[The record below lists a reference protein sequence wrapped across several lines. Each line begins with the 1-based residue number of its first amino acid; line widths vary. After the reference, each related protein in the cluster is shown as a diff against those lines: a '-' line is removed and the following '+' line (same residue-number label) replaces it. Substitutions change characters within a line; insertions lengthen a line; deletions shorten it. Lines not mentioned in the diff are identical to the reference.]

1 MRASGGGS
9 LTRSALWTLAVGVLA
24 ACSGPEPEPG
34 LPADATEALSEI
46 EDRLMEAGATT
57 VGFEVSA
64 EGAFSASLEG
74 ELRLRTG
81 DDVELEAA
89 GTFGGVPVTLAL
101 ASEDGVM
108 TWGNQDARR
117 EGPHPEALRE
127 ALVIGLTR
135 MGILHNLARLV
146 AGAPPDRADGS
157 VRSWV
162 EAEGVR
168 WVEGG
173 PEDYGPGLSFNIRVD
188 GQEAGDAT
196 LWVSPNGTLL
206 RRDQVV
212 RFPGGEML
220 VRESYRLP

>member
-1 MRASGGGS
+1 MSASRGGS
-9 LTRSALWTLAVGVLA
+9 LTRSALGTLTVGVLA
-24 ACSGPEPEPG
+24 ACSGQEPEPG
-34 LPADATEALSEI
+34 LPADATEALSVI
-46 EDRLMEAGATT
+46 EDRLIEGGPAT
-57 VGFEVSA
+57 VRFEVSA
-64 EGAFSASLEG
+64 EGAFSASLAG
-74 ELRLRTG
+74 ELRLLAG
-81 DDVELEAA
+81 DDVALEAE
-89 GTFGGVPVTLAL
+89 GTFGGHPVTLEL
-101 ASEDGVM
+101 ASGDGVM
-108 TWGNQDARR
+108 IWGNQDARR
-117 EGPHPEALRE
+117 DGPHPEALRE

-168 WVEGG
+168 WAEGD
-173 PEDYGPGLSFNIRVD
+173 PDESGPGLSFGIRFD

-196 LWVSPNGTLL
+196 LWVSPDGSLL

-220 VRESYRLP
+220 VRERYSRP